1 MVQKPTIVGVSG
13 SVTRPSRTTALVR
26 SIIEAVASKGDVQ
39 TEIVE
44 LVDAAP
50 HLFAALTPY
59 QVEGKAREILNLV
72 EGADLLVVG
81 SPVYRASMS
90 GALKHLFDLVD
101 HRAFVGKP
109 VVLAATGGSLMHG
122 LVTEHQLRPLF
133 GFLNALTLPT
143 TVYAVE
149 SDFDN
154 YQVATAKIGERVA
167 RAAEEAAFHLGLGM
181 RPPLSPRSSRA
192 TASGV
197 LR

>member
-1 MVQKPTIVGVSG
+1 MVHRPTIVGVSG

-26 SIIEAVASKGDVQ
+26 SIVEAIASRADTD

-44 LVDAAP
+44 LADAAP

-59 QVEGKAREILNLV
+59 QVEGRAREILDLI

-81 SPVYRASMS
+81 TPVYRASMS

-101 HRAFVGKP
+101 HRAFAGKP

-122 LVTEHQLRPLF
+122 LVTEHQMRPLF

-149 SDFDN
+149 SDFDD
-154 YQVATAKIGERVA
+154 YRVTTAKIGERIA
-167 RAAEEAAFHLGLGM
+167 RAADEAVLQLGFGAPALAW
-181 RPPLSPRSSRA
+181 RSTRA
-192 TASGV
+192 KA
-197 LR
+197 